1 MNEGTQPVRGRGKSL
16 STLAL
21 VAVLTAFLAFA
32 ALASAAS
39 DPVASGSTTLTLN
52 KGFSKKMK
60 KKKVKVQK
68 TSPATLS
75 GRKMVFPVGEGEVDP
90 TTGAAV
96 LTHEGGIK
104 FKHGKK
110 KAPVTELVLASSTAT
125 LNAKVAGKKMKFAS
139 VVGYTF
145 ARSGFDVTINAT
157 RLKLTKAAAKQL
169 NKKLGFPV
177 KAKKKKLK
185 NGKTKTVKPV
195 FVANEVI
202 ASANAAASPKT
213 VTVLSG
219 AASLKTSEETTKKM
233 ALPPPNGFGMEIEPV
248 APGTLTPDEANPF
261 TPTLAWPVKG
271 GSISPSAT
279 AGKVE
284 TAGGVKLVQ
293 EIAPG
298 KVTTMTLNAITV
310 DLDSKTATVEVS
322 VESTIDPKLNL
333 GNLGRS
339 SIATVDLTGAT
350 VTSDGESHRVTV
362 VNASSAL
369 QAVTAETLNS
379 IFGAPWDAL
388 EIPHPTFKEGDP
400 LGTFSFT
407 TQTQ

>member
-1 MNEGTQPVRGRGKSL
+1 MGL
-16 STLAL
+16 SVLAL
-21 VAVLTAFLAFA
+21 VAALTAFLAFA
-32 ALASAAS
+32 PLASATS
-39 DPVASGSTTLTLN
+39 DPVASGTTNITLT
-52 KGFSKKMK
+52 KGFFKKMK
-60 KKKVKVQK
+60 KKKVKVQAVAG
-68 TSPATLS
+68 ATMK
-75 GRKMVFPVGEGEVDP
+75 GRTLTFKVSEGEVDP

-96 LTHEGGIK
+96 LTHEGGIR

-110 KAPVTELVLASSTAT
+110 KAVVNELVLTSSTAT
-125 LNAKVAGKKMKFAS
+125 LNAKVAGKKMKFGAI
-139 VVGYTF
+139 VGYTF

-157 RLKLTKAAAKQL
+157 RVKMTKKAAKQL

-185 NGKTKTVKPV
+185 NGKKKTIKPV
-195 FVANEVI
+195 FVANEVVGG
-202 ASANAAASPKT
+202 ASASTSPKT

-233 ALPPPNGFGMEIEPV
+233 ALPPPNGFAIAIEPV

-261 TPTLAWPVKG
+261 TPTLAWPVSG
-271 GSISPSAT
+271 GSIAPNAS

-293 EIAPG
+293 KIPTGEG
-298 KVTTMTLNAITV
+298 LKETVMTLNAIAV
-310 DLDSKTATVEVS
+310 DLNSKTATVEVL
-322 VESTIDPKLNL
+322 VESTLSPKLNL

-350 VTSDGESHRVTV
+350 ITADGENHRVTV
-362 VNASSAL
+362 TGASSAL

-379 IFGAPWDAL
+379 VFGAPFDAN
-388 EIPHPTFKEGDP
+388 EPPIPHPTFKEGDP

-407 TQTQ
+407 VQTQ